1 MALWT
6 EMSLPLTVTLLI
18 FCCLLYQFVNISPVF
33 PQVSSP
39 SSPQGSRVGVYAQLA
54 RAVER
59 QDWLQALQLVDLL
72 QQHTEDPAQRRDLEN
87 YRLELEKYRSAY
99 GDPPPPQWPF
109 LHKPFVG
116 EFPVTNLFDH
126 DLPLGERDGNGRFVS
141 GQGQVWIP
149 DPLHPCGKSDGHAGY
164 DWEMP
169 VGTPILAAAAGRVTL
184 AREEPEFF
192 CPSLGRP
199 VRGLRV
205 RLLHEPELSEG
216 ERTDGRALPRWETL
230 YAHLSQV
237 GVQEGQVVAPGEI
250 IGLSG
255 DSGCASGPHLHF
267 EVRRFDNTNSG
278 QPAAVDPYGWFG
290 SGLDPW
296 SIHPLGAESLFLW
309 QVGQAPSLGACWQG
323 QR

>member
-72 QQHTEDPAQRRDLEN
+72 QQHTEDPAQRQDLED

-169 VGTPILAAAAGRVTL
+169 VGTPILAAAAGRVTV

-192 CPSLGRP
+192 CPSLGRL

-216 ERTDGRALPRWETL
+216 ERTGGRALPRWETL
-230 YAHLSQV
+230 YAHLSQI

-267 EVRRFDNTNSG
+267 EVAFDIKGIPVSRL
-278 QPAAVDPYGWFG
+278 FG
-290 SGLDPW
+290 
-296 SIHPLGAESLFLW
+296 
-309 QVGQAPSLGACWQG
+309 
-323 QR
+323 

>member
-1 MALWT
+1 
-6 EMSLPLTVTLLI
+6 
-18 FCCLLYQFVNISPVF
+18 
-33 PQVSSP
+33 
-39 SSPQGSRVGVYAQLA
+39 VGVYAQLA

-59 QDWLQALQLVDLL
+59 QDWVQALRLVDLL
-72 QQHTEDPAQRRDLEN
+72 REHTEDPAQRRDLEN

-192 CPSLGRP
+192 LPQLGPTGQGVAGAPSARARTLGGGENRRESTSPLGNPLRP
-199 VRGLRV
+199 PQPSWGA
-205 RLLHEPELSEG
+205 G
-216 ERTDGRALPRWETL
+216 G
-230 YAHLSQV
+230 
-237 GVQEGQVVAPGEI
+237 
-250 IGLSG
+250 
-255 DSGCASGPHLHF
+255 ASGGP
-267 EVRRFDNTNSG
+267 RRNHRPIG
-278 QPAAVDPYGWFG
+278 
-290 SGLDPW
+290 
-296 SIHPLGAESLFLW
+296 
-309 QVGQAPSLGACWQG
+309 
-323 QR
+323 R